1 MEKYFTNVT
10 EFSMLASNKKTLFVA
25 SLDSFS
31 SVIITYNLFL
41 TVLVQVKT
49 ILEKAF
55 TEEHYEHTI
64 FHSFES
70 WQYQY

>member
-31 SVIITYNLFL
+31 SVIIAYNLF
-41 TVLVQVKT
+41 
-49 ILEKAF
+49 I
-55 TEEHYEHTI
+55 
-64 FHSFES
+64 
-70 WQYQY
+70 